1 MKFRQ
6 SFVSNSSSS
15 SFIITGKDNISK
27 AIDLINNCEEGYFDY
42 YLINSKLYTCCIH
55 DSYDFY
61 NTIGDLASDEIEH
74 HGGPYDDEK
83 EVEGDRGVTPVYVPK
98 YEFVRKDE
106 DKNRVKDELYSL
118 CKKWVYDHKFH
129 NYNDEIEDEMNLS
142 SDILEDMICLVEKI
156 YNIVGYYQEEVNDE
170 D

>member
-27 AIDLINNCEEGYFDY
+27 AIDLINNCKEGYFDY
-42 YLINSKLYTCCIH
+42 YLVNSKLYTSCIY
-55 DSYDFY
+55 DDYDFY

-83 EVEGDRGVTPVYVPK
+83 EVEGDRGVTSVYVPK
-98 YEFVRKDE
+98 YEFARKNE
-106 DKNRVKDELYSL
+106 DKSRVKDELYSL
-118 CKKWVYDHKFH
+118 CKKWVYDNDYH
-129 NYNDEIEDEMNLS
+129 NFDEIEH
-142 SDILEDMICLVEKI
+142 DIYQNCDYAAELLQQI
-156 YNIVGYYQEEVNDE
+156 YNIVGYCPEETNDE
-170 D
+170 N

>member
-27 AIDLINNCEEGYFDY
+27 AIDLINNCKEGYYDY
-42 YLINSKLYTCCIH
+42 YLINSKLYTSPISN
-55 DSYDFY
+55 DYDFWY
-61 NTIGDLASDEIEH
+61 TIKDLSAEDLEH

-83 EVEGDRGVTPVYVPK
+83 EVEGDRGITSVYVPK
-98 YEFVRKDE
+98 YEFSKKDE
-106 DKNRVKDELYSL
+106 NKSRVKDELYSL

-129 NYNDEIEDEMNLS
+129 NYDEIANEIYQN
-142 SDILEDMICLVEKI
+142 SDIIDDIICLVEEI
-156 YNIVGYYQEEVNDE
+156 YNIVGYCPKEVNDE
-170 D
+170 N

>member
-27 AIDLINNCEEGYFDY
+27 AIDLINNCKEGYFDY

-55 DSYDFY
+55 ESYDFY
-61 NTIGDLASDEIEH
+61 STIGDLASDEIEH
-74 HGGPYDDEK
+74 HGDPYDDEK
-83 EVEGDRGVTPVYVPK
+83 EVEGDRGVTSVYIPK
-98 YEFVRKDE
+98 YEFARKNE
-106 DKNRVKDELYSL
+106 DKSHVKDELYSL
-118 CKKWVYDHKFH
+118 CKKWVYDNDYH
-129 NYNDEIEDEMNLS
+129 NFDEIEH
-142 SDILEDMICLVEKI
+142 DIYQNCDYAAELLQQI
-156 YNIVGYYQEEVNDE
+156 YNIIGYCPEETNDE

>member
-27 AIDLINNCEEGYFDY
+27 AIDLINNCKEGHFDY
-42 YLINSKLYTCCIH
+42 YLVNSKLYTSCIY
-55 DSYDFY
+55 DGYDFY
-61 NTIGDLASDEIEH
+61 NTIYDLANDNIGH

-83 EVEGDRGVTPVYVPK
+83 EVEGDRGVTSVYVPK
-98 YEFVRKDE
+98 YEFARKNE
-106 DKNRVKDELYSL
+106 DKSRVKDELYSL
-118 CKKWVYDHKFH
+118 CKKWVYDNGYH
-129 NYNDEIEDEMNLS
+129 NFDEIEH
-142 SDILEDMICLVEKI
+142 DIYQNCDYATELLQQI
-156 YNIVGYYQEEVNDE
+156 YNIVGYCPEETNDE

>member
-27 AIDLINNCEEGYFDY
+27 AIDLINNCKEGYFDY

-55 DSYDFY
+55 DSYDFC

-83 EVEGDRGVTPVYVPK
+83 EVEGDRGVAPVYIPE
-98 YEFVRKDE
+98 YEFARKNE

-129 NYNDEIEDEMNLS
+129 NYGEIMCEIYQN
-142 SDILEDMICLVEKI
+142 SDILEDITYLVEKI
-156 YNIVGYYQEEVNDE
+156 YNIVGYYQEGVNDE

>member
-1 MKFRQ
+1 MKIR
-6 SFVSNSSSS
+6 SGFVSNSSSS
-15 SFIITGKDNISK
+15 SFVITGKDNISK
-27 AIDLINNCEEGYFDY
+27 AIDLINNCKEGYFDY

-83 EVEGDRGVTPVYVPK
+83 EVEGDRGVTSVYIPK
-98 YEFVRKDE
+98 YEFARKNE
-106 DKNRVKDELYSL
+106 DKSRVKDELYSL
-118 CKKWVYDHKFH
+118 CKKWVYDNDYH
-129 NYNDEIEDEMNLS
+129 NLDEIEH
-142 SDILEDMICLVEKI
+142 DIYQNCDYATELLQQI
-156 YNIVGYYQEEVNDE
+156 YNIVGYCPEETNDE

>member
-27 AIDLINNCEEGYFDY
+27 AIDLINNCKEGYFDY

-74 HGGPYDDEK
+74 HGGPYDNEK
-83 EVEGDRGVTPVYVPK
+83 EVEGDRGVSAVYIPK
-98 YEFVRKDE
+98 YEFARKNE
-106 DKNRVKDELYSL
+106 DKSRVKDELYSL
-118 CKKWVYDHKFH
+118 CKKWVYDNSYH
-129 NYNDEIEDEMNLS
+129 NFDEIEH
-142 SDILEDMICLVEKI
+142 DIYQNCDYAAELLQQI
-156 YNIVGYYQEEVNDE
+156 YNIIGYYPEETNDE

>member
-1 MKFRQ
+1 MKIR
-6 SFVSNSSSS
+6 SGFVSNSSSS

-27 AIDLINNCEEGYFDY
+27 AIDLINNCKEGYFDY

-61 NTIGDLASDEIEH
+61 NTIGDLASNEIEH

-83 EVEGDRGVTPVYVPK
+83 EVEGDRGVTSVYIPK
-98 YEFVRKDE
+98 YEFARKNE
-106 DKNRVKDELYSL
+106 DKSRVKDELYSL
-118 CKKWVYDHKFH
+118 CKKWVYDNNYH
-129 NYNDEIEDEMNLS
+129 NFDEIEH
-142 SDILEDMICLVEKI
+142 DIYQNCDYVAELLQQI
-156 YNIVGYYQEEVNDE
+156 YNIVGYCPEEVNDE

>member
-15 SFIITGKDNISK
+15 SFIITGKNNISK

-42 YLINSKLYTCCIH
+42 YLINSKLYTSPIS
-55 DSYDFY
+55 DSYYFY
-61 NTIGDLASDEIEH
+61 ITISDLASDEIEH
-74 HGGPYDDEK
+74 HGGVYDDEK
-83 EVEGDRGVTPVYVPK
+83 EVEGDRGVTSVYVPK
-98 YEFVRKDE
+98 YEFFKKDE
-106 DKNRVKDELYSL
+106 DKRRIKDELYSL

-129 NYNDEIEDEMNLS
+129 NYGEIMCEIYQN
-142 SDILEDMICLVEKI
+142 SDILEDMTYLVEKI
-156 YNIVGYYQEEVNDE
+156 YNIVGYYQEEVNNE

>member
-27 AIDLINNCEEGYFDY
+27 AIDLIDNCKESYFDY

-55 DSYDFY
+55 GSYDFY

-83 EVEGDRGVTPVYVPK
+83 EVEGDRGVASVYVPK
-98 YEFVRKDE
+98 YEFIKEGKD
-106 DKNRVKDELYSL
+106 KSRVKDELYSL
-118 CKKWVYDHKFH
+118 CKKWVYDNDYH
-129 NYNDEIEDEMNLS
+129 NFDEIEH
-142 SDILEDMICLVEKI
+142 DIYQNCDYAAELLQQI
-156 YNIVGYYQEEVNDE
+156 YNIVGYCQEEVNDE
-170 D
+170 N

>member
-42 YLINSKLYTCCIH
+42 YLINSKLYTSPISN
-55 DSYDFY
+55 DYGFWYVIKNLS
-61 NTIGDLASDEIEH
+61 TEDLEH
-74 HGGPYDDEK
+74 HGAPYDDEK
-83 EVEGDRGVTPVYVPK
+83 VVEGDRGVTSVYVPK
-98 YEFVRKDE
+98 YEFSKKDE
-106 DKNRVKDELYSL
+106 DKNCVKDGLYSL
-118 CKKWVYDHKFH
+118 CKKWVCDHKFH
-129 NYNDEIEDEMNLS
+129 NYDEIEDEINLN
-142 SDILEDMICLVEKI
+142 SDMLEDIICLVEKI
-156 YNIVGYYQEEVNDE
+156 YNIVGYYQEETNDE